1 MPPVAIPDPTTDQL
15 DPGIPLGSD
24 QVTSTDIDQGTQ
36 LAPAPPPAVP
46 PLIMRGP
53 QGQAPAPSGP
63 PLQLLTPEQASQR
76 EMWRRLQYA
85 TADQPI
91 AQTEQAVAAALR
103 FQAQRQYQQ
112 DLAAGT
118 APAEALAKVAPL
130 LFGGPKQGNLG
141 QAASFIR
148 ATTPKP
154 VPVMTPYQTDLMKFR
169 REQAANKTVN
179 VGPTVD
185 RIHKLEKQL
194 ADMAVEQGKDF
205 ATGPLAD
212 EIGRNLASLR
222 TELQRAQGRATMG
235 PATRNPP
242 ISVTPPPAATTPDPS
257 ETAPA
262 STPTVTAS
270 TSGGKRVFKDKT
282 GKKFI
287 YIGTAKDP
295 KTDRNPDNWQEQ

>member
-91 AQTEQAVAAALR
+91 AQTEAAVAAALR

-148 ATTPKP
+148 ATQRPQPKFTDVGGVLYRHNP
-154 VPVMTPYQTDLMKFR
+154 DGSVTAVTGAKVPPP
-169 REQAANKTVN
+169 A
-179 VGPTVD
+179 
-185 RIHKLEKQL
+185 KL
-194 ADMAVEQGKDF
+194 DPVEQGFLKADLTKLKEIEDDPKF
-205 ATGPLAD
+205 SLQNATGEDLRRRAHD
-212 EIGRNLASLR
+212 IRNKITIQYRRRLPASAVPNQPAPVPAPTL
-222 TELQRAQGRATMG
+222 TATSPG
-235 PATRNPP
+235 A
-242 ISVTPPPAATTPDPS
+242 TPPAPVEAAPAAI
-257 ETAPA
+257 
-262 STPTVTAS
+262 PTVTS
-270 TSGGKRVFKDKT
+270 KEQYDRLPSGTV
-282 GKKFI
+282 
-287 YIGTAKDP
+287 YIGKGGRRYRKP
-295 KTDRNPDNWQEQ
+295 